1 LDAET
6 GNYLLTEDSPC
17 IDTGIAYFEYE
28 SEVLVDLSEGEY
40 WGIAPD
46 MGAHEYGLVNTDE
59 VIIQNSKLNI
69 QNYPNPF
76 NPETNIVFDISTGSN
91 VLLEIYNVKG
101 QKVTTLVNGP
111 FEAGSHKV
119 TWNAKD
125 QSSGIYLLRF
135 NTTEKSETKKLILLK

>member
-1 LDAET
+1 
-6 GNYLLTEDSPC
+6 
-17 IDTGIAYFEYE
+17 
-28 SEVLVDLSEGEY
+28 
-40 WGIAPD
+40 